1 MPVVVGG
8 IIPPKDADTLESFG
22 VAAVY
27 TPKHFRLNTIM
38 RDIVLL
44 LDRPAR
50 GRLRLFNRRDASA
63 RLLTARGATDP
74 CMPVP
79 CRIALPVS
87 RP

>member
-27 TPKHFRLNTIM
+27 TPKHFQLNPIM

-44 LDRPAR
+44 LDRPAK
-50 GRLRLFNRRDASA
+50 AA
-63 RLLTARGATDP
+63 
-74 CMPVP
+74 
-79 CRIALPVS
+79 
-87 RP
+87 